1 MKNNNNNNDSI
12 RDMLHALADE
22 QLNSSKREEIMSL
35 LENDSEL
42 RGEMC
47 DIYRIK
53 DLVQTAFPLDEFKSK
68 PESQTLFNF
77 RTFAKV
83 ASILLA
89 FIVTLGAGYTLRDSG
104 VLDKYN
110 AITLTNTK
118 VQDDKVI
125 LFISSSEPDKF
136 KKALFKA
143 ETFAKK
149 FHNTGGKVYVVAS
162 AAGIDFLSSKDS
174 NSLNKAKIN
183 ELTDRY
189 PQLDF
194 VACNNTLYQR
204 KQAGHPVDLIDA
216 AKIAPSAV
224 EFVVKHLQQGWKYIA
239 I

>member
-1 MKNNNNNNDSI
+1 MKNKYDSI
-12 RDMLHALADE
+12 QDMLNAYADG
-22 QLNSSKREEIMSL
+22 QIDSDKREELLLL
-35 LENDSEL
+35 LENDAKL

-53 DLVQTAFPLDEFKSK
+53 DLVRTAYPLDEFKPK
-68 PESQTLFNF
+68 PYSQTLFNF
-77 RTFAKV
+77 QTFAKV

-104 VLDKYN
+104 VLDKYS
-110 AITLTNTK
+110 AVTLANTK
-118 VQDDKVI
+118 VQNDKVI
-125 LFISSSEPDKF
+125 LFISSSAPDKF
-136 KKALFKA
+136 KKALSKA
-143 ETFAKK
+143 EALARK

-162 AAGIDFLSSKDS
+162 ASGIDLLSSRDS
-174 NSLNKAKIN
+174 NSLNKSKIN
-183 ELTDRY
+183 ELTERY

-204 KQAGHPVDLIDA
+204 KQEGHPVDLIDT

-224 EFVVKHLQQGWKYIA
+224 EFVVKHLQKGWKYIA